1 MAKAKMSYLEL
12 ARQKAKEKA
21 STAKTGK
28 NDQEFTPGEAGKYR
42 IRLLPPL
49 KADEGQLPYHTHSF
63 HFLPGTGKD
72 KKGEYVYSKKYYG
85 DDEAAYF
92 NWLQKAAF
100 IKMHAPDIQIEELTP
115 QTMARPLNRIIKA
128 KI

>member
-1 MAKAKMSYLEL
+1 MQAVF
-12 ARQKAKEKA
+12 EKF
-21 STAKTGK
+21 K
-28 NDQEFTPGEAGKYR
+28 QEVEVLLNPIIDEA
-42 IRLLPPL
+42 
-49 KADEGQLPYHTHSF
+49 
-63 HFLPGTGKD
+63 
-72 KKGEYVYSKKYYG
+72 KKYYG